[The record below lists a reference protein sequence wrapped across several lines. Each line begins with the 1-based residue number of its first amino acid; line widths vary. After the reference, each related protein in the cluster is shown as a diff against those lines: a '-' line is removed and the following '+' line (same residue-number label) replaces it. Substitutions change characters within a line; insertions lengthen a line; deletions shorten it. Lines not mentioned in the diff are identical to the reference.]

1 MEALFLK
8 LLNMSFAA
16 SWLVLAVLVLRLV
29 LLRAPKWTRGI
40 LWVLVA
46 LRLLCPLSIESAL
59 SLVPSV
65 EPLPQEILYAAHPRL
80 QTGIPALNTATAP
93 VMESSF
99 APLTGNSVNPLQV
112 YATLGAWLWLA
123 GVVAMLLYALISYL
137 RLRRR
142 VATSLPLQDNILICD
157 DIESPF
163 ILGVLRPRIFL
174 PSSLA
179 EPQLS
184 HVLAH
189 ERAHLARHDHWW
201 KPLGFL
207 LLSVYWFNPLL
218 WLSYVLLCRDIELAC
233 DEFVYRDMALSER
246 ADYSQALLDCSR
258 SRRVI
263 AACPLAFGEAD
274 VKGRVKAA
282 LHYRKPAFWII
293 VAAVLVCAVAAV
305 CFLTNPV
312 TSELCLKESVSEKE
326 NSHYTVSARLRRV
339 EQGDLSPV
347 LAESIKS
354 DWAQWDEL
362 SESAKMTSNYLPSS
376 LSWVFDSWDAAEDF
390 LGYTVDNPL
399 EGVSW
404 IRPVN
409 WSGWDAANSDDES
422 WHKPVELS
430 VQGDRGGVKFI
441 SLNAG
446 YYDNETTRVQL
457 TATLTCLRGLYETGA
472 AWGEYMNFHV
482 EWNNEMLTVFP
493 RPLDAKSSYR
503 YPLGTLWIVHE
514 GVLYQFSVTCLN
526 DTIADPDT
534 AIRETLYRLRVAF
547 SKEDY

>member
-1 MEALFLK
+1 M
-8 LLNMSFAA
+8 
-16 SWLVLAVLVLRLV
+16 
-29 LLRAPKWTRGI
+29 
-40 LWVLVA
+40 
-46 LRLLCPLSIESAL
+46 
-59 SLVPSV
+59 
-65 EPLPQEILYAAHPRL
+65 
-80 QTGIPALNTATAP
+80 
-93 VMESSF
+93 
-99 APLTGNSVNPLQV
+99 
-112 YATLGAWLWLA
+112 
-123 GVVAMLLYALISYL
+123 
-137 RLRRR
+137 
-142 VATSLPLQDNILICD
+142 
-157 DIESPF
+157 
-163 ILGVLRPRIFL
+163 
-174 PSSLA
+174 
-179 EPQLS
+179 
-184 HVLAH
+184 
-189 ERAHLARHDHWW
+189 
-201 KPLGFL
+201 
-207 LLSVYWFNPLL
+207 
-218 WLSYVLLCRDIELAC
+218 
-233 DEFVYRDMALSER
+233 
-246 ADYSQALLDCSR
+246 
-258 SRRVI
+258 I